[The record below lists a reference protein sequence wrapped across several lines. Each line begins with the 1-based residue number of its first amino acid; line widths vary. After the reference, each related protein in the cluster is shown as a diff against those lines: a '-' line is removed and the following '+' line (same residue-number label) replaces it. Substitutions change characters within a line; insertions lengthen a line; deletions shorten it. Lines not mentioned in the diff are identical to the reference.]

1 MLFQLVEIGGQK
13 VRPGGAQLLATA
25 VAVEYA
31 DCLKAVGVRP
41 VYVVAAVADHDG
53 ASRHAG
59 ARERRAHDA
68 RLVRAGPVFRV
79 GAANEV
85 EITLQRKML

>member
-1 MLFQLVEIGGQK
+1 MLRSGG
-13 VRPGGAQLLATA
+13 GQLLAAA

-68 RLVRAGPVFRV
+68 RLVRAGPVLRM
-79 GAANEV
+79 GAADEV